1 MNKTLQTIFDTEYE
15 YLRHNSIDNTI
26 TVLSNEIESHDQN
39 LHNEVNALRTDKNS
53 ETICGDMMFLENS
66 SGEVYDESEI
76 TRDINDTSSAQLL
89 PIEEDTAVFPVD
101 NQIQNI
107 NEPQE
112 INSSYTTSERNID
125 PPFACTQGAH
135 TAVAFSHVEPTIHE
149 SVFNPDQV
157 WHDFLFFQP
166 SSQVGS
172 HVVSENTIL
181 ERSEPSETAAFS
193 QEDTSAVANHSG
205 LQGLDPSVDL
215 VASIIDSVQE
225 ILDTDASTP
234 QEWYT
239 PPQTPPSSSS
249 HVNAFDSQVHPP
261 SNSLYVYGS
270 IADRSTLMLV
280 DTGASVTAVS
290 SNFVSTFTVSPKLEP
305 SPISSIQTVSGEHL
319 PVLGQ
324 VNLPLTIGANAY
336 PFETLVIDN
345 LTYPVVLGRNF
356 LMHLVL

>member
-1 MNKTLQTIFDTEYE
+1 M
-15 YLRHNSIDNTI
+15 
-26 TVLSNEIESHDQN
+26 
-39 LHNEVNALRTDKNS
+39 
-53 ETICGDMMFLENS
+53 
-66 SGEVYDESEI
+66 
-76 TRDINDTSSAQLL
+76 
-89 PIEEDTAVFPVD
+89 
-101 NQIQNI
+101 NI
-107 NEPQE
+107 NE

-172 HVVSENTIL
+172 HVVSENTIS

-234 QEWYT
+234 QEWST
-239 PPQTPPSSSS
+239 PPQTPPFISS

-261 SNSLYVYGS
+261 SDSLYVYCS

-290 SNFVSTFTVSPKLEP
+290 TNFVSTFTVSPKLQP

-324 VNLPLTIGANAY
+324 VNFPLTTGANAY
-336 PFETLVIDN
+336 SFETLVIDN
-345 LTYPVVLGRNF
+345 PTYPVVLGRNF
-356 LMHLVL
+356 LMHFGSVIDLQGNTLTITGTNSVP

>member
-1 MNKTLQTIFDTEYE
+1 M
-15 YLRHNSIDNTI
+15 RHNLIDNTI
-26 TVLSNEIESHDQN
+26 TVLSNEIESHDEN

-53 ETICGDMMFLENS
+53 ETICGDMMFLDNS

-135 TAVAFSHVEPTIHE
+135 TAVAFSNVEPTIHG
-149 SVFNPDQV
+149 SVFNPDKV
-157 WHDFLFFQP
+157 WHDFLFPQP
-166 SSQVGS
+166 SSQEGN
-172 HVVSENTIL
+172 HVVSENPIS

-193 QEDTSAVANHSG
+193 QVDTSAVANHSS
-205 LQGLDPSVDL
+205 LQGLDQSVDL
-215 VASIIDSVQE
+215 VAPTINSVQE
-225 ILDTDASTP
+225 ILDTDTSTP

-239 PPQTPPSSSS
+239 PPQTPPFISS

-261 SNSLYVYGS
+261 SDSLYVYGS

-290 SNFVSTFTVSPKLEP
+290 SNFVSTFMVSPKLEP
-305 SPISSIQTVSGEHL
+305 SPISSIQTVNTS
-319 PVLGQ
+319 Q
-324 VNLPLTIGANAY
+324 VWVRSI
-336 PFETLVIDN
+336 
-345 LTYPVVLGRNF
+345 F
-356 LMHLVL
+356 L

>member
-112 INSSYTTSERNID
+112 INSSYTTIERNID
-125 PPFACTQGAH
+125 LPFACTQGAH
-135 TAVAFSHVEPTIHE
+135 TVVAFSNVEPTIHG

-157 WHDFLFFQP
+157 WHDFLFPQP
-166 SSQVGS
+166 SSQVGN
-172 HVVSENTIL
+172 HVVSENPIS

-193 QEDTSAVANHSG
+193 QVDSSAVANHSS
-205 LQGLDPSVDL
+205 LQGLDQSIDL
-215 VASIIDSVQE
+215 VAPIINSVQE
-225 ILDTDASTP
+225 ILDTDTSTP

-239 PPQTPPSSSS
+239 PPQTPPFISS
-249 HVNAFDSQVHPP
+249 HHVVHQVVFM
-261 SNSLYVYGS
+261 SMAL
-270 IADRSTLMLV
+270 
-280 DTGASVTAVS
+280 
-290 SNFVSTFTVSPKLEP
+290 SPTDP
-305 SPISSIQTVSGEHL
+305 
-319 PVLGQ
+319 
-324 VNLPLTIGANAY
+324 
-336 PFETLVIDN
+336 
-345 LTYPVVLGRNF
+345 R
-356 LMHLVL
+356 